1 MKNIYLLGLSF
12 LILSSCKNSENEQP
26 KVSYEKTSKTAVK
39 TIADTNKIN
48 ISDLP
53 IHFNGTQV
61 LIFPIGSVAT
71 AKKSSYSGSDS
82 NAGYT
87 VSNYG
92 EYEITG
98 YLSNLKFKT
107 IGQDSLRTL
116 TLKPIVIQRATYLKE
131 FADKSK
137 QHLMLYVLSDLDT
150 NKDAKL
156 DENDIKSLYISTI
169 DGTDFRKLSPDFAEL
184 IDWNYLPATSTIYFR
199 IVEDSDKNGEF
210 KSKDKIRYFS
220 VNLLEKELDVEEY
233 FPI

>member
-1 MKNIYLLGLSF
+1 MKNIYLLGLSA
-12 LILSSCKNSENEQP
+12 LVLASCKNSENEQP
-26 KVSYEKTSKTAVK
+26 KVSYENNAKTTVK

-53 IHFNGTQV
+53 IHFDGTHV

-71 AKKSSYSGSDS
+71 SKKSSYSSSDS
-82 NAGYT
+82 NTGYI

-98 YLSNLKFKT
+98 FLNNLKFKT

-116 TLKPIVIQRATYLKE
+116 TPKPVVIQRATYLKE

-137 QHLMLYVLSDLDT
+137 QHFMLYVLSDLDT

-156 DENDIKSLYISTI
+156 DENDIKSLYISTV
-169 DGTDFRKLSPDFAEL
+169 DGNDFKKLSPDFAEL

-210 KSKDKIRYFS
+210 KSNDNIRYFS
-220 VNLLEKELDVEEY
+220 VNLLAKELEPEEY